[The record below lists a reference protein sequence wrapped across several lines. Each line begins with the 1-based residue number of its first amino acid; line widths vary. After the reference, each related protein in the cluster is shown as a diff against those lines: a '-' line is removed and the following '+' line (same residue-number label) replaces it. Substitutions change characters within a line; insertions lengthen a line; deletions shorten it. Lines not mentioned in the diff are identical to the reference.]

1 MVPCH
6 QSFGPARIHPSSDR
20 SDLVW
25 RTSRVGVRRA
35 GAAPKMA
42 MCQTID
48 RRMTEPMSVCRGSI
62 LQQNAHEDCTTHH
75 VSRMTAR
82 RPPDH
87 DSALRGRVCYEKW
100 PSWLIGGLMDDREAL
115 YTHECDP
122 SAKSTLGVR
131 LSGLCH
137 SAVSVRLFSPV
148 ALTDS
153 CVKSA
158 TG

>member
-1 MVPCH
+1 MVSCH
-6 QSFGPARIHPSSDR
+6 QSFGPARIHPSSDGAN
-20 SDLVW
+20 LAW

-48 RRMTEPMSVCRGSI
+48 RRMTEPMSVCRGSM
-62 LQQNAHEDCTTHH
+62 LPQNAHEDCTTHH

-100 PSWLIGGLMDDREAL
+100 PSWLAGGLVVNWWTTEARTLLNDDAQIHTVQSACASVGFSQCPL
-115 YTHECDP
+115 VFTHRLA
-122 SAKSTLGVR
+122 SA
-131 LSGLCH
+131 
-137 SAVSVRLFSPV
+137 
-148 ALTDS
+148 
-153 CVKSA
+153 
-158 TG
+158 